1 MELER
6 KEIILFETILK
17 ALKKDRDKNTIII
30 KNFKKLEEFFCN
42 YSNNKNKIIKLNNR
56 KYNTELTLS
65 RNNELVIRFSHSGA
79 N

>member
-1 MELER
+1 M
-6 KEIILFETILK
+6 FETILK

-65 RNNELVIRFSHSGA
+65 RSNEPVIRFSHSGA